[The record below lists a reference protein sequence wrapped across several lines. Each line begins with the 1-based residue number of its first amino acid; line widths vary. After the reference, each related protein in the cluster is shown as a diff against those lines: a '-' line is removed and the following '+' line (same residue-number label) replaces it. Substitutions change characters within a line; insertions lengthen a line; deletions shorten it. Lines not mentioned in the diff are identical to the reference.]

1 MIGGFLTD
9 GPGWR
14 YVFYVNLPVGFVAL
28 AILYFFFPLVR
39 DGDGFFEPGNGGKIL
54 VIGAVEV
61 IDRDTNQSKPR
72 RKHAKYLDTR
82 SGRIPLAKS
91 AKNCSAA
98 ERRLARRWLLLAG
111 VRGTFSGAAQTEL
124 DRVLKKLGEA
134 PSVDGLW
141 NATKSG
147 LSQLHPSDF
156 ETGRLSGPV
165 MSLYLSMLRDKDAR
179 DWEKHEVRLDG
190 SVVGDL
196 AQLQV
201 HHVFPR
207 ALLNKMPKITSADID
222 TFANYAVIRKGANLG
237 VSTEEPTTYIV
248 RLKVPKAELRKQ
260 CMPENQ
266 DLWHVTKYKDF
277 LAARRKL
284 LAEGAN
290 AYLEK

>member
-1 MIGGFLTD
+1 MIRNTHSTGARPGLAEFPHPVLHERVTGSVRWHTGGQI
-9 GPGWR
+9 PS
-14 YVFYVNLPVGFVAL
+14 YNAL
-28 AILYFFFPLVR
+28 IPLV
-39 DGDGFFEPGNGGKIL
+39 
-54 VIGAVEV
+54 VI
-61 IDRDTNQSKPR
+61 
-72 RKHAKYLDTR
+72 
-82 SGRIPLAKS
+82 LAKGPAWTAS
-91 AKNCSAA
+91 

-124 DRVLKKLGEA
+124 DRVLKKLGAA

-147 LSQLHPSDF
+147 LSQLRSSDF

-207 ALLNKMPKITSADID
+207 ALLNKMPKITAADID
-222 TFANYAVIRKGANLG
+222 TFANYAVLRKGANLG
-237 VSTEEPTTYIV
+237 VSTKEPTTYIAW
-248 RLKVPKAELRKQ
+248 LKVPKAELRKQ

-284 LAEGAN
+284 LA
-290 AYLEK
+290 